1 MAIGNRFNY
10 LLIDASYILTR
21 NLWIATKDTKPGEM
35 NPGEV
40 CRITIQTI
48 SKLYKDWGCSGDKP
62 LLIWDEW
69 SKELGSYIR
78 SYMIKDF
85 VTYKGSRKFM
95 TQSILDEI
103 KANPESTP
111 EEIAKAEHELA
122 VNKCKFEAKKIMKE
136 QFRQIGIPSFSVPG
150 YESDDICTLA
160 SFLLNDVSPKPN
172 VIVTKDS
179 DMSFSLS
186 PNTYQFLVPTK
197 GKDPEF
203 VDYNTMYY
211 KIPQVLRDRGMSLY
225 MYHAYC
231 DSLGV
236 TGHNDNLKTI
246 KPGVDGTTAILHIM
260 DGDFSDVENI
270 PAFQAQMRSF
280 DLSNFP
286 DLDRVQDM
294 ILNQFP
300 VAGHIGT
307 IREFKDFC
315 ARNNITGISD
325 AYYMT
330 FSDRLEQRLYSEG
343 L

>member
-1 MAIGNRFNY
+1 MAIGNKFNY
-10 LLIDASYILTR
+10 LLIDASFILTR
-21 NLWIATKDTKPGEM
+21 NLWIATKDKKPEEM

-48 SKLYKDWGCSGDKP
+48 SKLYKDWDCAGDKP
-62 LLIWDEW
+62 ILIFDAW
-69 SKELGSYIR
+69 SSVVHGYYR

-85 VTYKGSRKFM
+85 VEYKGTRKFM
-95 TQSILDEI
+95 NQALLDEI

-122 VNKCKFEAKKIMKE
+122 ANKCKFEAKKIMKE
-136 QFRQIGIPSFSVPG
+136 QFRQIGIPCFYCDG
-150 YESDDICTLA
+150 YEFDDICTIA
-160 SFLLNDVSPKPN
+160 SFMLNDISPKPN

-179 DMSFSLS
+179 DLSYSLA
-186 PNTYQFLVPTK
+186 PNTVQFLVPTK
-197 GKDPEF
+197 GKNPEF
-203 VDYNTMYY
+203 VYYNDMYY
-211 KIPQVLRDRGMSLY
+211 KIPQVLRDRGVSLY

-246 KPGVDGTTAILHIM
+246 KPGVDGTTAILHIL
-260 DGDFSDVENI
+260 DGDYSDVANI
-270 PAFQAQMRSF
+270 PAFEAQMRSF

-286 DLDRVQDM
+286 DLDKVQNM
-294 ILNQFP
+294 ILNDFSK
-300 VAGHIGT
+300 AGHIGT
-307 IREFKDFC
+307 IPEFKAFC
-315 ARNNITGISD
+315 NKNNITGISD

-330 FSDRLEQRLYSEG
+330 FTDRLEQRLYSEG